1 MISGR
6 SAEILTIFSW
16 MAKLVLLQSGHLF
29 KGRAAAAK
37 YALAPPN
44 QHEGRMGYTGT
55 IWPAPWWRQT
65 GDSCDTKETFFSI
78 TRITKDGAH

>member
-55 IWPAPWWRQT
+55 IGQPLGGGRLATAVIQRKP
-65 GDSCDTKETFFSI
+65 SS
-78 TRITKDGAH
+78 A